1 MSISTAPPTT
11 HPMTLA
17 CAEVRAAAST
27 VNGPGQACLWQLTGK
42 EKLAVVEE
50 ALRARSTWDA
60 VVSQMIGEL
69 ERDQVCMS
77 EHGVRTTA
85 WLRSTR
91 IMSLG
96 TARREVTTGVALVG
110 RFVATAAA
118 VAAGEISHEQAESIV
133 RTLDELPPDFSTE
146 QVKSGEATLLG
157 FARQFDPKGLD
168 RCATALINTIAPD
181 IAEMKNA
188 QRLEK
193 QEREAQR
200 TKFLRFGS
208 DGHGSM
214 YFSGKAPI
222 ADGEA
227 FRTLI
232 ESLAKADRA
241 GADLSAGTGDMRTAD
256 QRRLDALMEVIR
268 RYTTSGDGPANGGD
282 RPRVNLLLD
291 LRTLTEG
298 LKPAVLLESG
308 EQISAEQAR
317 VLACDADIL
326 PIVCNGTSQPL
337 DVGRQQR
344 TFVGALRSALA
355 VRDRGCVFPGCDRAP
370 RDCDGHHLVPW
381 WEDGET
387 ALDNGALLCRFH
399 HNQVEPKNRTFIQ
412 EHQQWSMR
420 MSLDGVPEAIPPVW
434 VDAERQPQRHQ
445 RFPQRM

>member
-1 MSISTAPPTT
+1 MSITAAPPTT
-11 HPMTLA
+11 HPMIFA
-17 CAEVRAAAST
+17 CAEVRAAAAT
-27 VNGPGQACLWQLTGK
+27 VNGPGQACLWQLTGT

-50 ALRARSTWDA
+50 SLRARSSWDA
-60 VVSQMIGEL
+60 AVAQMIGEL

-77 EHGVRTTA
+77 ECGVRTTA

-91 IMSLG
+91 MMTLG
-96 TARREVTTGVALVG
+96 TARREVRTGAALVG
-110 RFVATAAA
+110 RFAATAAA
-118 VAAGEISHEQAESIV
+118 MASGEISHEQAQAVV
-133 RTLDELPPDFSTE
+133 RTLDELPPDFSSE
-146 QVKSGEATLLG
+146 QVKAGEATLLE
-157 FARQFDPKGLD
+157 FARQFDPKGID
-168 RCATALINTIAPD
+168 RCASALINAIAPE
-181 IAEMKNA
+181 IAELKDA

-193 QEREAQR
+193 QEIAAQR

-232 ESLAKADRA
+232 EALAKADRT
-241 GADLSAGTGDMRTAD
+241 GADLNNGSGDMRTAD
-256 QRRLDALMEVIR
+256 QRRLDALMDIIR

-291 LRTLTEG
+291 LKTLVGG

-326 PIVCNGTSQPL
+326 PLVCNGASQPL

-344 TFVGALRSALA
+344 MFTGALRSALA
-355 VRDRGCVFPGCDRAP
+355 ARDRGCAFPACDRPP

-381 WEDGET
+381 WEGGET
-387 ALDNGALLCRFH
+387 SLANGALLCRYH

-412 EHQQWSMR
+412 EHHQWSMR
-420 MSLDGVPEAIPPVW
+420 MALDGWPEAIPPAY
-434 VDAERQPQRHQ
+434 VDGDRRPQRHE
-445 RFPQRM
+445 RFPQRA

>member
-1 MSISTAPPTT
+1 MSITTAPPTT

-17 CAEVRAAAST
+17 CAEIRAAAVT
-27 VNGPGQACLWQLTGK
+27 VSGPGQACLWQLTGK

-50 ALRARSTWDA
+50 ALRARATWDA
-60 VVSQMIGEL
+60 VVAQMIGEL
-69 ERDQVCMS
+69 ERDQVCMA
-77 EHGVRTTA
+77 ECGVRTTA

-91 IMSLG
+91 MMSLG
-96 TARREVTTGVALVG
+96 TARREVTTGTALIG
-110 RFVATAAA
+110 RFTATAAA
-118 VAAGEISHEQAESIV
+118 IATGEISHEQAQAVV

-146 QVKSGEATLLG
+146 QVEAGEATLLG
-157 FARQFDPKGLD
+157 FTRQFDPKGID
-168 RCATALINTIAPD
+168 RCATALINAIAPE
-181 IAEMKNA
+181 IAEMKDA

-200 TKFLRFGS
+200 TKFLRFGP

-222 ADGEA
+222 GDGEA
-227 FRTLI
+227 FRNLI
-232 ESLAKADRA
+232 DSLAKADRA
-241 GADLSAGTGDMRTAD
+241 GADLNAASGDVRTAD

-268 RYTTSGDGPANGGD
+268 RYTTSGEAPANGGD

-291 LRTLTEG
+291 LRTLTGG

-308 EQISAEQAR
+308 AQISAEQAR

-344 TFVGALRSALA
+344 LFSGALRAALA
-355 VRDRGCVFPGCDRAP
+355 VRDRGCAFPGCDRAP
-370 RDCDGHHLVPW
+370 RDCDAHHLVPW
-381 WEDGET
+381 WDGGET
-387 ALDNGALLCRFH
+387 SIANGALLCRYH
-399 HNQVEPKNRTFIQ
+399 HNQVEPKNRTFVQ

-420 MSLDGVPEAIPPVW
+420 MSLDGWPEALPPTY
-434 VDAERQPQRHQ
+434 VDGERRPQRHE
-445 RFPQRM
+445 RFPQRV

>member
-1 MSISTAPPTT
+1 MSITAAPPAT

-17 CAEVRAAAST
+17 CAEVRAAATS

-42 EKLAVVEE
+42 EKLAMVEE
-50 ALRARSTWDA
+50 SMRARASWDA
-60 VVSQMIGEL
+60 VVAQMIGEL
-69 ERDQVCMS
+69 ERDQVCMA
-77 EHGVRTTA
+77 ECGVRTTA

-91 IMSLG
+91 MMSLG
-96 TARREVTTGVALVG
+96 TARRAVMTGAALVG
-110 RFVATAAA
+110 RFGATAAA
-118 VAAGEISHEQAESIV
+118 MATGEISHEQAQAVV
-133 RTLDELPPDFSTE
+133 RTLDELPPDFCTD
-146 QVKSGEATLLG
+146 QVKAGEATLLG

-168 RCATALINTIAPD
+168 RCATTLINTIAPE
-181 IAEMKNA
+181 IAEMKDA
-188 QRLEK
+188 QRLER

-214 YFSGKAPI
+214 YFSGNAPI
-222 ADGEA
+222 AEGEA

-232 ESLAKADRA
+232 ESLAKADRT
-241 GADLSAGTGDMRTAD
+241 GADLAGGAGDVRTAD

-268 RYTTSGDGPANGGD
+268 RYTTSGEGPANGGD

-298 LKPAVLLESG
+298 LKPAVLLDSG
-308 EQISAEQAR
+308 EQISAELAR

-326 PIVCNGTSQPL
+326 PIVCNGASQPL

-344 TFVGALRSALA
+344 MFTGALRSALA
-355 VRDRGCVFPGCDRAP
+355 VRDRGCAFPGCDRPP

-381 WEDGET
+381 WENGPT
-387 ALDNGALLCRFH
+387 SIANGALLCRFH

-420 MSLDGVPEAIPPVW
+420 MSLDGWPEAIPPTY
-434 VDAERQPQRHQ
+434 VDGDRRPQRHE
-445 RFPQRM
+445 RFPQRG